1 MTTIPKITR
10 KEITRRAWGACRKV
24 TAIGGVFVLMFQTV
38 IAGPVLVN
46 DVVQRVSNLQGLV
59 DLRVRNLSQEQDTK
73 GSGSK
78 TGQVGGSSQTGI
90 TTDSLLTTVNVDTPK
105 IGVDVVDDAIVEG
118 TVCDCGEIILPAAGF
133 PKWPLLL
140 LAAIPLIF
148 LKNND
153 CQDCNPIPTPT
164 CLNCSPAPTCLNCD
178 TVAVP
183 SPTPTPTIG
192 LRSVEEVPEP
202 ASLILFGT
210 GLLAFAGGLRR
221 RYSRKKRSNSDETG
235 EDEK

>member
-1 MTTIPKITR
+1 
-10 KEITRRAWGACRKV
+10 
-24 TAIGGVFVLMFQTV
+24 MFQTV

-46 DVVQRVSNLQGLV
+46 NVVQRVSNLQGLV
-59 DLRVRNLSQEQDTK
+59 DLRVRSLSQEQDTK

-78 TGQVGGSSQTGI
+78 TGQVDGGSQTGI

-105 IGVDVVDDAIVEG
+105 IGVDAVDDAIVEG

-133 PKWPLLL
+133 AKWPLLF

-148 LKNND
+148 LKHND

-183 SPTPTPTIG
+183 SPTPTPTIE

>member
-1 MTTIPKITR
+1 MTTILKITH
-10 KEITRRAWGACRKV
+10 KKITRRAWCACRRV

-38 IAGPVLVN
+38 IAGPILVN

-59 DLRVRNLSQEQDTK
+59 DLRVRSLSQQDTK

-78 TGQVGGSSQTGI
+78 TGQVDGSSQTRI
-90 TTDSLLTTVNVDTPK
+90 TTDSLLSTVNVDTPK

-118 TVCDCGEIILPAAGF
+118 TVCDCGEILLPAAGF
-133 PKWPLLL
+133 PKWSLLF
-140 LAAIPLIF
+140 LAGIPLIF
-148 LKNND
+148 LKND

-183 SPTPTPTIG
+183 SPTPTPTIE

-221 RYSRKKRSNSDETG
+221 RYARKNRGDSDETA

>member
-1 MTTIPKITR
+1 MTTILKNTR
-10 KEITRRAWGACRKV
+10 KEIIRRAWRACRKV

-38 IAGPVLVN
+38 FAGPVLVN
-46 DVVQRVSNLQGLV
+46 NVVQRVSNLQGLV
-59 DLRVRNLSQEQDTK
+59 DLRVRSLSQEQDTK

-78 TGQVGGSSQTGI
+78 TGQVDSSSQKGI
-90 TTDSLLTTVNVDTPK
+90 TTDSLLTAVNVDTPK
-105 IGVDVVDDAIVEG
+105 IGVDAAEDAIVEG

-133 PKWPLLL
+133 PKWPLLF

-153 CQDCNPIPTPT
+153 CQDCNPIPTP
-164 CLNCSPAPTCLNCD
+164 NCLNCD
-178 TVAVP
+178 TVTIP
-183 SPTPTPTIG
+183 SPTPTPTIE

-221 RYSRKKRSNSDETG
+221 RYARKKRSYSDETG

>member
-1 MTTIPKITR
+1 MTTILKKTR
-10 KEITRRAWGACRKV
+10 KEITRRAWCACRKV

-59 DLRVRNLSQEQDTK
+59 DLRVRSLSQEQDTK

-78 TGQVGGSSQTGI
+78 TVHVDGSSQTGI

-133 PKWPLLL
+133 PKWPLLF

-164 CLNCSPAPTCLNCD
+164 CLNCD
-178 TVAVP
+178 TLTIP
-183 SPTPTPTIG
+183 SPTPTPTIE

>member
-1 MTTIPKITR
+1 MITILKITH
-10 KEITRRAWGACRKV
+10 KNIARRAWCACRKV
-24 TAIGGVFVLMFQTV
+24 TAIGAVFVLMFQTV

-46 DVVQRVSNLQGLV
+46 DVVQRVNNIQGLV
-59 DLRVRNLSQEQDTK
+59 DLRVRSLSQQQDSK

-78 TGQVGGSSQTGI
+78 TVDRTGQTGI
-90 TTDSLLTTVNVDTPK
+90 TTDSLLSTVNVDTTK
-105 IGVDVVDDAIVEG
+105 IGVDAAEDAIIEG

-133 PKWPLLL
+133 PKWPLLF

-148 LKNND
+148 LKHSD
-153 CQDCNPIPTPT
+153 NPIPTPT
-164 CLNCSPAPTCLNCD
+164 CLTCSPAPTCLNCD

-183 SPTPTPTIG
+183 SPTPTPSIEI
-192 LRSVEEVPEP
+192 RRVEEVPEP

-221 RYSRKKRSNSDETG
+221 RYAKKKRSNSDETG
-235 EDEK
+235 EDEE

>member
-1 MTTIPKITR
+1 MTTILKTTH
-10 KEITRRAWGACRKV
+10 KKITRRAWCACRRV

-46 DVVQRVSNLQGLV
+46 DVVQRVNNLQGLV
-59 DLRVRNLSQEQDTK
+59 DLQVRSLSQQQDTK

-78 TGQVGGSSQTGI
+78 TVDSSGQTGI
-90 TTDSLLTTVNVDTPK
+90 TTDSLLSTANVDIPK
-105 IGVDVVDDAIVEG
+105 LGVDAAEDAIVEG

-133 PKWPLLL
+133 PKWPLLF

-153 CQDCNPIPTPT
+153 CQDCNPTPTPT
-164 CLNCSPAPTCLNCD
+164 CLNCD
-178 TVAVP
+178 TLTIP
-183 SPTPTPTIG
+183 SPTPTPTIE

-221 RYSRKKRSNSDETG
+221 RYARKKRSNSDETG

>member
-1 MTTIPKITR
+1 
-10 KEITRRAWGACRKV
+10 
-24 TAIGGVFVLMFQTV
+24 MFQTV

-59 DLRVRNLSQEQDTK
+59 DLRVRSLSQQQDTK

-78 TGQVGGSSQTGI
+78 TGQVDGSSQTGI
-90 TTDSLLTTVNVDTPK
+90 TTNSLLSTVNVDTPK

-118 TVCDCGEIILPAAGF
+118 TVCDCGEILLPAAGF
-133 PKWPLLL
+133 PKWPLFF

-153 CQDCNPIPTPT
+153 CQDCNPTPNLT
-164 CLNCSPAPTCLNCD
+164 PNLTPNVTPNVTPFCLNCD

-183 SPTPTPTIG
+183 SPTPTPTIEI
-192 LRSVEEVPEP
+192 RRVEEVPEP

-221 RYSRKKRSNSDETG
+221 RYARKKSGNTDETG

>member
-1 MTTIPKITR
+1 
-10 KEITRRAWGACRKV
+10 
-24 TAIGGVFVLMFQTV
+24 MFQTV

-59 DLRVRNLSQEQDTK
+59 DLRIRSLSQEQDTK

-78 TGQVGGSSQTGI
+78 TGQVEGSSQTGI

-133 PKWPLLL
+133 PKWPLLF

-148 LKNND
+148 LKHND

-164 CLNCSPAPTCLNCD
+164 CLNCD
-178 TVAVP
+178 TLTIP
-183 SPTPTPTIG
+183 SPTPTPTIE

-221 RYSRKKRSNSDETG
+221 RYSRKKRSNYETG

>member
-1 MTTIPKITR
+1 MTTILKITR
-10 KEITRRAWGACRKV
+10 KEITRRAWCASRKV

-46 DVVQRVSNLQGLV
+46 NVVQRVSNLQGLV
-59 DLRVRNLSQEQDTK
+59 DLRVRSLSQEQDTK

-78 TGQVGGSSQTGI
+78 TVQVDGSSQTGI

-133 PKWPLLL
+133 PKWPLLF

-164 CLNCSPAPTCLNCD
+164 CLNCD
-178 TVAVP
+178 TLTIP
-183 SPTPTPTIG
+183 SPTPTPTIE

>member
-1 MTTIPKITR
+1 MTTILKITR
-10 KEITRRAWGACRKV
+10 KEITRRAWCACRKV

-46 DVVQRVSNLQGLV
+46 NVVQRVSNLQGLV
-59 DLRVRNLSQEQDTK
+59 DLRVRSLSQEQDTK

-78 TGQVGGSSQTGI
+78 TVQVDGSSQTGI

-133 PKWPLLL
+133 PKWPLLF

-164 CLNCSPAPTCLNCD
+164 CLNCD
-178 TVAVP
+178 TLTIP
-183 SPTPTPTIG
+183 SPTPTPTIE

>member
-1 MTTIPKITR
+1 
-10 KEITRRAWGACRKV
+10 
-24 TAIGGVFVLMFQTV
+24 
-38 IAGPVLVN
+38 VN

-59 DLRVRNLSQEQDTK
+59 DLRVRSLSQEQDPK

-78 TGQVGGSSQTGI
+78 TGQVDGSQTGI

-133 PKWPLLL
+133 PKWPLLF

-153 CQDCNPIPTPT
+153 CQDCNPTPTPT
-164 CLNCSPAPTCLNCD
+164 CLNCD
-178 TVAVP
+178 TLTIP
-183 SPTPTPTIG
+183 SPTPTPTIE

>member
-1 MTTIPKITR
+1 MKSITPQIMC
-10 KEITRRAWGACRKV
+10 KKMIRRAWCACRKV

-38 IAGPVLVN
+38 NAGPILMN
-46 DVVQRVSNLQGLV
+46 DVVQRVNNLQGLV
-59 DLRVRNLSQEQDTK
+59 DLRVRSLSQQQDTRVT
-73 GSGSK
+73 GSK
-78 TGQVGGSSQTGI
+78 TGQVDGSSQTGI
-90 TTDSLLTTVNVDTPK
+90 TTDSLLSSVNVDTPK
-105 IGVDVVDDAIVEG
+105 IGVDAAEDAIIEG

-133 PKWPLLL
+133 PKWPLLF

-178 TVAVP
+178 TVP
-183 SPTPTPTIG
+183 SPTPTPTIEI
-192 LRSVEEVPEP
+192 RKVEEVPEP

-221 RYSRKKRSNSDETG
+221 RYARKKSDESTETG